1 MLYFCFQLKLIAQN
15 ANILTAIVDESLI
28 YYSLDNNA
36 LKIVPLSNTDIT
48 YQIPRS
54 LEYNTDL
61 CEFYVITAFRS
72 VPKLHKIAIDGKVTF
87 IGNLT
92 MSNGKSIYSCEA
104 IAYNAADKTLYG
116 SISYPNLDYYT
127 ETLVSINSSNAKCTE
142 VSTIITNEPISDM
155 DFLACVDGDLLIGDG
170 DNAPFYKI
178 YSQTLAGIGA
188 TCTPIE
194 IYSDNL
200 TTSKNQQELAVIGN
214 YLYVE
219 NNKNLYRADLTDNT
233 LNFEL
238 DRTFN
243 IPYSGPLLAMAAFP
257 YNSIFNFNNQ
267 LSSDTLIC
275 EGDTITLNKSNFD
288 SFTWNDGSTE
298 TERNITQAGIYFGE
312 GKIGSCLVYS
322 DTFELKTKPCN
333 KCEDYYEEIQYYL
346 MLGRDIEMCYGEFY
360 SIVLPRIID
369 SVFWS
374 DGTKGRAKHITETNT
389 LSATIKIDSCI
400 YYTDTIQFDFVNCDD
415 CKVHFPN
422 AFTPNEDAINN
433 TFRPKF
439 NDACNYRFQRFEVYN
454 RWGEK
459 LYEDTKGE
467 WDGYYLNAKVPQ
479 GLYFYIAKVK
489 EYNANTT
496 KTYSGSILV
505 IY

>member
-1 MLYFCFQLKLIAQN
+1 MLYFCFQLKLNAQN
-15 ANILTAIVDESLI
+15 ANILTAIVDESLV

-36 LKIVPLSNTDIT
+36 FKIVPLSNTDIT

-214 YLYVE
+214 YLYV
-219 NNKNLYRADLTDNT
+219 
-233 LNFEL
+233 
-238 DRTFN
+238 
-243 IPYSGPLLAMAAFP
+243 
-257 YNSIFNFNNQ
+257 
-267 LSSDTLIC
+267 
-275 EGDTITLNKSNFD
+275 
-288 SFTWNDGSTE
+288 
-298 TERNITQAGIYFGE
+298 
-312 GKIGSCLVYS
+312 
-322 DTFELKTKPCN
+322 
-333 KCEDYYEEIQYYL
+333 
-346 MLGRDIEMCYGEFY
+346 
-360 SIVLPRIID
+360 
-369 SVFWS
+369 
-374 DGTKGRAKHITETNT
+374 
-389 LSATIKIDSCI
+389 
-400 YYTDTIQFDFVNCDD
+400 
-415 CKVHFPN
+415 
-422 AFTPNEDAINN
+422 
-433 TFRPKF
+433 
-439 NDACNYRFQRFEVYN
+439 
-454 RWGEK
+454 
-459 LYEDTKGE
+459 
-467 WDGYYLNAKVPQ
+467 
-479 GLYFYIAKVK
+479 
-489 EYNANTT
+489 
-496 KTYSGSILV
+496 
-505 IY
+505 